1 MSEYMIQINACLDQI
16 FALGTVWVYLAVFV
30 ACFIENITPPFPGD
44 SFIVAA
50 GGLAAASRLD
60 FTLAFLSVLGGG
72 MFSIMLVYLFGRR
85 FGRDYFLRKD
95 FRFFSAKDILEVEE
109 KFQRRGGLMLIA
121 SRFIVGF
128 RVALAIAAGISRYP
142 SLKMFFYTLV
152 SYMLFTGLL
161 MYLGYKLVENY
172 ERIEYYFRT
181 YNTIGWTV
189 VIGLVVIYVF
199 RRYRKVKARNNA

>member
-1 MSEYMIQINACLDQI
+1 MLQINAWLDQI
-16 FALGTVWVYLAVFV
+16 FAYGTVWVYLAIFL
-30 ACFIENITPPFPGD
+30 ACFIENIAPPFPGD

-60 FTLAFLSVLGGG
+60 FTLAFLSVVAGG
-72 MFSIMLVYLFGRR
+72 MFSIMLIYSFGRR

-109 KFQRRGGLMLIA
+109 RFQRRGGLMLVA
-121 SRFIVGF
+121 SRFVVGF

-142 SLKMFFYTLV
+142 SPRMFIYTFA
-152 SYMLFTGLL
+152 SYALFTGLL

-172 ERIEYYFRT
+172 GQIEYYFRT
-181 YNTIGWTV
+181 YNVVGWTI
-189 VIGLVVIYVF
+189 VIGLVTIYAF
-199 RRYRKVKARNNA
+199 RRYRKAKARNSK